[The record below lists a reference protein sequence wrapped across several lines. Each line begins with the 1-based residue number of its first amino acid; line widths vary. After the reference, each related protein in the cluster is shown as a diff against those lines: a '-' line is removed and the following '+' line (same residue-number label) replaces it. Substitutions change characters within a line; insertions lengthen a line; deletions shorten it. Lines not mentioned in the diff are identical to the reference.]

1 MMILRRKLIVIV
13 ALTLCGIA
21 ILVWAIGNYM
31 VKEAENEQYQ
41 QALAQRF
48 DKVFDIA
55 CPLVESYALSLSDKM
70 DSIEAMGQK
79 AMATD
84 SAQYRDA
91 FYRFWQR
98 YKLTEVGRRE
108 FILSEEYQYLKISPV
123 YGLLM
128 NSGEERQREIEAIQK
143 ITWAGQMLLEPVG
156 LKYDSLM
163 NVTKQARQILSE
175 GIEVLKPYHS
185 ENTDIH
191 AWRKLQ

>member
-1 MMILRRKLIVIV
+1 MILKRKLIVIV

-48 DKVFDIA
+48 DQVYDIA
-55 CPLVESYALSLSDKM
+55 CPLVESYALSLSDKV
-70 DSIEAMGQK
+70 DSIETMGQK
-79 AMATD
+79 AMTTD

-91 FYRFWQR
+91 YYKFWQR
-98 YKLTEVGRRE
+98 YKLTEAGRRG

-128 NSGEERQREIEAIQK
+128 NSGEKRQRETEAIQK

-156 LKYDSLM
+156 LEYDSLM
-163 NVTKQARQILSE
+163 TVTKQARQFLSE

-185 ENTDIH
+185 ENSDIH